1 MVEFK
6 KALKKTI
13 DDIDVPKQK
22 WLLIINPAGGKGK
35 ADELT
40 DKHVLPMLNEADFGY
55 EKVVTTRQGQAQE
68 LIKDLN
74 YKDYTGVA
82 LVGGR
87 WPKP

>member
-55 EKVVTTRQGQAQE
+55 EKIVTTRQGQAQE

-82 LVGGR
+82 LVGG
-87 WPKP
+87 K